1 MIDECVVAVY
11 PSLDGARQA
20 IDQLNTSGFPS
31 AQISL
36 VTIGL
41 RENAAVLEQLK
52 LCDDSMHEA
61 AVTAGLGS
69 FLGALGGL
77 ATMVLSGVGVVFL
90 MGPVAGGI
98 MGGVA
103 GAYIGAISGW
113 GVHEHQIRHYE
124 RLIQNGSVLI
134 IANGD
139 PIQLLQ
145 AFRLLEKTAP
155 SEVHTYARTGDEQ
168 PESE

>member
-11 PSLDGARQA
+11 STLDGAREA
-20 IDQLNTSGFPS
+20 IDRLTTSGFPS
-31 AQISL
+31 TQISL

-41 RENAAVLEQLK
+41 KENAAVLEELK
-52 LCDDSMHEA
+52 LRDDSMHEA

-69 FLGALGGL
+69 LLGALGGL
-77 ATMVLSGVGVVFL
+77 ATMVLSGVGVVFV

-103 GAYIGAISGW
+103 GAYIGAITGW

-124 RLIQNGSVLI
+124 RLIESGSVLI

-139 PIQLLQ
+139 PVQLLQ
-145 AFRLLEKTAP
+145 AFRLLETTDP
-155 SEVHTYARTGDEQ
+155 SEVHTYARTGDEHPQ
-168 PESE
+168 AE